1 MSISYDQFIEK
12 YGKSFCIKPFTE
24 IANTVGGNMSLC
36 CKYSDTIQIKDENTY
51 KDFFYNN
58 QYLKN
63 IRKRML
69 EGKPIKGCTDCIMN
83 EEVNRSSMRFG
94 FTSAMIKRYPD
105 IVDNAF
111 TKGLPEL
118 KTLDIKFGNKC
129 NLGCVMCNSI
139 SSSFI
144 HNERKKHGIPKKLD
158 WTTGKISNFN
168 DTRFDQLKEI
178 SSSLVS
184 IKSTGGEPTLL
195 PGFKK
200 WINYLI
206 KRGYSKNIDYMIST
220 NGTTDLS
227 LWVED
232 FAKFK
237 TFIVIFSH
245 DAVGDLFEYV
255 RYPAKFSKMQNNHE
269 KFYKKIKDN
278 DFTNVQIGFN
288 MVLHALNVHQLPEVY
303 DYFNQYQNSLQSF
316 EVATYPYGLQPG
328 IVSKQ
333 TIDTV
338 KEKLAKRFKKSKN
351 IDNCL
356 NDLDQQFKKIH
367 SRDFILKSHLTSL
380 ETMTKYWKKT
390 RNLDV
395 TDFVVNYH
403 NTISQ

>member
-1 MSISYDQFIEK
+1 MSISYDQFIKK

-24 IANTVGGNMSLC
+24 IANTPANEMSLC
-36 CKYSDTIQIKDENTY
+36 CRYSDSIQIKNKDTY

-58 QYLKN
+58 QDLKD

-69 EGKPIKGCTDCIMN
+69 EGKPIKGCTECIRN
-83 EEVNRSSMRFG
+83 EEINRSSLRVD
-94 FTSAMIKRYPD
+94 FTSEMIERFPD
-105 IVDNAF
+105 TVDNAF
-111 TKGLPEL
+111 TKGLPKL

-129 NLGCVMCNSI
+129 NLGCVMCNST

-144 HNERKKHGIPKKLD
+144 HNERKKYGIPKKLN
-158 WTTGKISNFN
+158 WKIGRVLNFY
-168 DTRFDQLKEI
+168 DTRFYQLEEI

-184 IKSTGGEPTLL
+184 VKSTGGEPTLL

-206 KRGYSKNIDYMIST
+206 ERGYSKNIDYMIST

-237 TFIVIFSH
+237 TFRVIFSH

-255 RYPAKFSKMQNNHE
+255 RYPAKFSKMQNNHK
-269 KFYKKIKDN
+269 KFYKEIKN
-278 DFTNVQIGFN
+278 GNFTNGKIGFN
-288 MVLHALNVHQLPEVY
+288 MVVHALNVHQLPEVY
-303 DYFNQYQNSLQSF
+303 DYFNKYQDSLQSF

-338 KEKLAKRFKKSKN
+338 KEKLAKHFKKSEEIN
-351 IDNCL
+351 NCL
-356 NDLDQQFKKIH
+356 NDLDEQFKKIH

-390 RNLDV
+390 RNLNV